1 MDIMRGHV
9 MNRRLYSVFLAVA
22 LAALPS
28 AAAIQ
33 QSVKVKSGLISGAAA
48 SDPSIEVF
56 KGIPYAAP
64 PVGDLRWRAP
74 RSPAAW
80 QGVRKTDQFSAS
92 CVQNIV
98 TERKPWT
105 CLLYTSDAADDLLC

>member
-1 MDIMRGHV
+1 MNGRLFHV
-9 MNRRLYSVFLAVA
+9 LLAVT
-22 LAALPS
+22 LAALPC

-33 QSVKVKSGLISGAAA
+33 QPVKIKSGLVSGVTAGDSSIS
-48 SDPSIEVF
+48 VF

-74 RSPAAW
+74 RPAAAW
-80 QGVRKTDQFSAS
+80 QSVRHADQFSAS

-105 CLLYTSDAADDLLC
+105 FEF